1 MVKDVLAHTEEKMSE
16 MQDSLKDKD
25 DQINFL
31 RSMLGKLAERLEG
44 LEKSSELRLGMIYC
58 IQLWICSVLYSP
70 YGDLRLIRPV
80 LNSPT
85 HQFSYIFLYKCLN

>member
-1 MVKDVLAHTEEKMSE
+1 MGTQELLEDHLKHCKFEMVKDVLAHTEEKMSE

-44 LEKSSELRLGMIYC
+44 LEKSSELRLGVYC
-58 IQLWICSVLYSP
+58 LTVQYLYLSA
-70 YGDLRLIRPV
+70 
-80 LNSPT
+80 
-85 HQFSYIFLYKCLN
+85 